1 MSYTNVPNY
10 IFDAYLKTLK
20 PSEMCILLVIIRQTY
35 GWYNKRTKSYKKR
48 DWISQRF
55 FEEKTNLSI
64 RTISSGIEG
73 LIEKGIITLTNEQGH
88 LLVSA
93 QQRRMTSKIFY
104 ALRRRE
110 INGKVNQQYTSKKN
124 TRFLTDNQR
133 YQEIMKQ
140 QNLHNNNENH

>member
-10 IFDAYLKTLK
+10 IFDQYLKMLK

-35 GWYNKRTKSYKKR
+35 GWYDKRTKSYKKR
-48 DWISQRF
+48 DWIAQRF

-73 LIEKGIITLTNEQGH
+73 LLEKGIITVSNEKGH

-93 QQRRMTSKIFY
+93 EQRRVSSKIFY
-104 ALRRRE
+104 GLKRKEAKTTRLPL
-110 INGKVNQQYTSKKN
+110 YTPKKK
-124 TRFLTDNQR
+124 THFLTDSER
-133 YQEIMKQ
+133 HREIMRQ
-140 QNLHNNNENH
+140 RNLHNPNENY